1 MTQLSLE
8 QLEHFALRNGLCTG
22 GEWEDPEEQESYLS
36 GLQLARKR
44 LPRILE
50 GVLTPRQREY
60 ITLYFFEGK
69 SIPCIARELQVNKSS
84 VQRAAGERV
93 LPVFCSMRKKLILVL
108 RGHRFAQALLHKM
121 RFPVHNRDSRQET
134 KPRAHPQT
142 AGQCV

>member
-69 SIPCIARELQVNKSS
+69 SIPCIARELQVNKTS
-84 VQRAAGERV
+84 VQRGLAAAKRSLGEV
-93 LPVFCSMRKKLILVL
+93 LGYFM
-108 RGHRFAQALLHKM
+108 
-121 RFPVHNRDSRQET
+121 D
-134 KPRAHPQT
+134 
-142 AGQCV
+142 

>member
-60 ITLYFFEGK
+60 IGGQ
-69 SIPCIARELQVNKSS
+69 AELGGSAGIFYGLRGETGNR
-84 VQRAAGERV
+84 RAAGERG